1 MLVAVLTSVLAF
13 SASAL
18 AYTTPTTFNV
28 TSNPVHKPNLGDIVP
43 AGKPYEITW
52 QPTEKGTVT
61 IVLLRGPAENIL
73 PLYPIVENIPNSGS
87 YSWTPKADLVPDVT
101 HYGIQVIIDANGQY
115 QYSTQ
120 FGISNANYVSSASS
134 SSAPATATSQS
145 SAASSSAPGY
155 ATATSEPT
163 TTSYATVY
171 STTKST
177 VTSVVT
183 IATTSA
189 STLSPVPYK
198 PSVAPSPPVY
208 GGNSTQPS
216 LTITPLPSATGAA
229 SSVKVGSGL
238 LAAVAG
244 VAAMLL

>member
-1 MLVAVLTSVLAF
+1 MLAAVFTTFLAF

-28 TSNPVHKPNLGDIVP
+28 TSNPVYKPNQGDVIP

-52 QPTEKGTVT
+52 GPSEAGTVS
-61 IVLLRGPAENIL
+61 IILLRGPATNIL
-73 PLYPIVENIPNSGS
+73 PLYPIVEKIPNKGS
-87 YSWTPKADLVPDVT
+87 YTWTPSTDLVPDVT
-101 HYGIQVIIDANGQY
+101 RYGIQVINDANGQY

-134 SSAPATATSQS
+134 SAAATSTHS
-145 SAASSSAPGY
+145 SYVAASSSAAGY
-155 ATATSEPT
+155 PTSVEPT

-177 VTSVVT
+177 VISVVT
-183 IATTSA
+183 VATTSA
-189 STLSPVPYK
+189 STMNTVPYK
-198 PSVAPSPPVY
+198 PSVVPSAPSY
-208 GGNSTQPS
+208 GNSTQPS

-229 SSVKVGSGL
+229 SSLKVGSGL